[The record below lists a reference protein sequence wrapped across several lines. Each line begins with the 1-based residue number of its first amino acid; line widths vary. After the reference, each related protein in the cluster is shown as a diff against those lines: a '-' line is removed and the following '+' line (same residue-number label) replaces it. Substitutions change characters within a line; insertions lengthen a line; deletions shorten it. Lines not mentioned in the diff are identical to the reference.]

1 MAEKKPVVE
10 EQPAAPEE
18 EGGGQPERMDAP
30 NQQAVGQPHPSE
42 EGTGGEP
49 GDLSQASFAFDD
61 SEEPGRQQQE
71 GQEKSRAG
79 RARET
84 T

>member
-1 MAEKKPVVE
+1 MADKKETVQ

-49 GDLSQASFAFDD
+49 GDITKANFAFDSSD
-61 SEEPGRQQQE
+61 EPGQEQE
-71 GQEKSRAG
+71 GQQKSRAG

-84 T
+84 S